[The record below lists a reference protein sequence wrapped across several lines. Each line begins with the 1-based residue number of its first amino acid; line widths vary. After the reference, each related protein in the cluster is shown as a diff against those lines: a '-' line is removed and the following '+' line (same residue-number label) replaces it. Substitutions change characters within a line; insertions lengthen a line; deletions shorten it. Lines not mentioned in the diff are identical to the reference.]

1 MTTRT
6 KAIAIL
12 SLPAGVVGYLVTGMV
27 LSGLSL
33 PDGLG
38 GLLLIFLPLLVGG
51 LCMVPFLMP
60 LFDAMAK
67 RDLAAIQ
74 EQKAKADGAAATSQA
89 GTTGQPG
96 TTTKP
101 PNR

>member
-1 MTTRT
+1 MSART
-6 KAIAIL
+6 KAIAL
-12 SLPAGVVGYLVTGMV
+12 LALPAGVAGYLVTGMV
-27 LSGLSL
+27 LSALSL
-33 PDGLG
+33 PDGLSS
-38 GLLLIFLPLLVGG
+38 LLLIFLPLLVGG

-74 EQKAKADGAAATSQA
+74 AQKAEAPKATDAPGRTS
-89 GTTGQPG
+89 TE
-96 TTTKP
+96 P